1 MHFSTSIYFWLLSR
15 RSEKHRWN
23 NFKLILTDFASWAQT
38 CHEYPL
44 VVQEPGTVL
53 VVIPCKPMCP
63 DGNMSL
69 SICFQLWRI
78 TQPLRI
84 RKLARVGLFNPG
96 WKQILRTSATNYL
109 TNFKRD
115 LATSFQMTLL
125 FEIVGPS
132 KNSDFIVIHWYE
144 LRFVVYVELR
154 FYRLRYIISYECKVK
169 LKFTYYFRI

>member
-23 NFKLILTDFASWAQT
+23 NFKLILTDFTSWAKT

-125 FEIVGPS
+125 FQIVGPS
-132 KNSDFIVIHWYE
+132 KNSDLIRTT
-144 LRFVVYVELR
+144 LRSLR
-154 FYRLRYIISYECKVK
+154 RATFLPVTLYHIIWVWS
-169 LKFTYYFRI
+169 